1 VTKEIVLQVS
11 LINLDVEHVEETLG
25 PIEGKDRQQ
34 GLSHVE
40 LGLKQ
45 LATSLVR
52 TNQSVHALLVFQD
65 DDVLILEEEVKG
77 NIQRATGQGQSKV
90 VDREVGVLQVLYRQ
104 PEFAGHDEDFDSFF
118 DLEKLL
124 VSLQKLDYVVMVEEN
139 LGLIVELVLRLVF
152 VTILRAC

>member
-1 VTKEIVLQVS
+1 MTKEIVLQVS

-65 DDVLILEEEVKG
+65 DDVLVLKEEVKG

-90 VDREVGVLQVLYRQ
+90 VDREVGVLQVLYR
-104 PEFAGHDEDFDSFF
+104 
-118 DLEKLL
+118 
-124 VSLQKLDYVVMVEEN
+124 
-139 LGLIVELVLRLVF
+139 
-152 VTILRAC
+152 